1 MRAAHDFMQRF
12 SDIASLPVLFPAA
25 PGEGAA
31 VLHARID
38 EEWTQGKAA
47 FGGLQGALGV
57 IAMRAAVGDA
67 LPLRALQ
74 MTFVAAVDPGPVR
87 AEATRVRAGRAV
99 THAQCT
105 LYSGDRVAGLLVG
118 LFGASRASQARLDM
132 LMPADVKPYRDAQ
145 DVPFM
150 PERMPGFLRAYRQ
163 RWVGGARPYS
173 ATPPKPA
180 RMWAQLREASPDEGE
195 APAALGAPGVRE
207 ANVVAL
213 ADMPPSPVL
222 SMLDSRRPGAS
233 LTWLLECVV
242 DVREFDPARWLLLQT
257 ETRHAADGYTS
268 QTARIW
274 DESGRAIGVSHQTT
288 AIFG

>member
-1 MRAAHDFMQRF
+1 MRHF
-12 SDIASLPVLFPAA
+12 SDIASTPVLRPTEPDAG
-25 PGEGAA
+25 PA
-31 VLHARID
+31 VLHAEIT
-38 EEWTQGKAA
+38 EGWTQGKAA
-47 FGGLQGALGV
+47 FGGLQGALGL

-74 MTFVAAVDPGPVR
+74 MTFVASVDPGPAR

-118 LFGASRASQARLDM
+118 LFGSSRASQACLDM
-132 LMPADVKPYRDAQ
+132 PMPADVKPYRDAQ

-150 PERMPGFLRAYRQ
+150 PERMPGFLRFYRQ

-173 ATPPKPA
+173 STAPKPA

-195 APAALGAPGVRE
+195 ASALLAAPGVRE

-213 ADMPPSPVL
+213 ADLPPAPVL
-222 SMLDSRRPGAS
+222 SMLDSRKPGAS
-233 LTWLLECVV
+233 LTWLLEFFV
-242 DVREFDPARWLLLQT
+242 DVRDVDPADWLLLET

-274 DESGRAIGVSHQTT
+274 DERGRAIGVSHQTT

>member
-1 MRAAHDFMQRF
+1 
-12 SDIASLPVLFPAA
+12 
-25 PGEGAA
+25 
-31 VLHARID
+31 
-38 EEWTQGKAA
+38 
-47 FGGLQGALGV
+47 
-57 IAMRAAVGDA
+57 
-67 LPLRALQ
+67 
-74 MTFVAAVDPGPVR
+74 
-87 AEATRVRAGRAV
+87 VRAGRAV

-132 LMPADVKPYRDAQ
+132 PMPADVKPYRDAQ

-213 ADMPPSPVL
+213 ADMPPSPVMSTL
-222 SMLDSRRPGAS
+222 TRRAPGAS
-233 LTWLLECVV
+233 LTWLLELLADPRTV
-242 DVREFDPARWLLLQT
+242 DPRAWLLLHT
-257 ETRHAADGYTS
+257 ETRHAAEGYTS
-268 QTARIW
+268 QTARVW
-274 DESGRAIGVSHQTT
+274 DADGRPVAVSHQTT
-288 AIFG
+288 AIFD

>member
-1 MRAAHDFMQRF
+1 MQHF
-12 SDIASLPVLFPAA
+12 SDIASSPVLRPAA
-25 PGEGAA
+25 PDAGPA
-31 VLHARID
+31 VLHAEIV
-38 EEWTQGKAA
+38 EGWTQGKAA
-47 FGGLQGALGV
+47 FGGLQGALGL

-74 MTFVAAVDPGPVR
+74 MTFVASVDPGPAR
-87 AEATRVRAGRAV
+87 AEATLVRAGRAV

-105 LYSGDRVAGLLVG
+105 LYSGNRVAGLLVG
-118 LFGASRASQARLDM
+118 LFGSSRASQARHDM
-132 LMPADVKPYRDAQ
+132 PMPADVKSFRDAQ

-150 PERMPGFLRAYRQ
+150 PDRMPGFLRFYRQ

-173 ATPPKPA
+173 GTPPKPA
-180 RMWAQLREASPDEGE
+180 RMWAQLREASTDEGE
-195 APAALGAPGVRE
+195 SSASLAAPGVRE

-213 ADMPPSPVL
+213 ADLPPSPVL

-233 LTWLLECVV
+233 LTWLLECFV
-242 DVREFDPARWLLLQT
+242 DPREVDPAGWLLLQT
-257 ETRHAADGYTS
+257 ESRHAADGYTS

-274 DESGRAIGVSHQTT
+274 DEGGRAVGVSHQTT